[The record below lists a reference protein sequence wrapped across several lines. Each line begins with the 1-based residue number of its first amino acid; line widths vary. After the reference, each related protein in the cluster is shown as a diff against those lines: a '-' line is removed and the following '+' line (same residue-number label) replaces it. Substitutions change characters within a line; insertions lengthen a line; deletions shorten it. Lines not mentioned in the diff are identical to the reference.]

1 LDDNKTKVNIQNRK
15 TIQQSE
21 LDMSSFILA
30 IDQGTTSSRA
40 ILFDRQGQVAAVA
53 QQEFAQH
60 FPHDGWIE
68 HNPEDIWETVVATC
82 RDVMRNADIS
92 AEQIDGIG
100 ITNQRETTILWDRKT
115 GKPLYNAI
123 VWQDR
128 RTSDLC
134 QSLRDKG
141 HTDVVQ
147 AKTGLLI
154 DPYFSAT
161 KLGWVLDNVEG
172 ARERAEQG
180 ELAFG
185 TVDSFLIWRLTGGQ
199 QHVTDATNAS
209 RTALFNIH
217 TQEWDEELLTL
228 FNIPANLLPE
238 VKDSSDDFG
247 TTEAHWLG
255 ASLPIAGVAGDQQ
268 AALVGQAC
276 FQPGMG
282 KSTYGTGCF
291 MIVNTGETPSLSRNR
306 LLTTIG
312 YRLNGKPTY
321 AMEGSIFVAGATVQW
336 LRDGLNLFADASETE
351 ALAQET
357 RSGHSVYL
365 VPAFTGLGAPHWD
378 PKARGAIFGL
388 TRDTGI
394 AEIVAAGLQA
404 VCYQTRDLQHCMND
418 DMEAPPGT
426 LRVDGGMV
434 KNSWVMQFLAD
445 MLGVQVD
452 RPTILETTALGAAYL
467 AGLRLGWYQTLE
479 EIEQLWRCEKSF
491 LPEMEEST
499 REELYQGWLDAV
511 SRVRSS

>member
-1 LDDNKTKVNIQNRK
+1 
-15 TIQQSE
+15 
-21 LDMSSFILA
+21 MSSYLLA

-40 ILFDRQGQVAAVA
+40 ILFNREGQIAAIA
-53 QQEFAQH
+53 QQEFTQH
-60 FPHDGWIE
+60 FPSDGWIE
-68 HNPEDIWETVVATC
+68 HDPDDLWESVVATC
-82 RDVMRNADIS
+82 RQVLEKAQTKASDVA
-92 AEQIDGIG
+92 GVG
-100 ITNQRETTILWDRKT
+100 ITNQRETTLLWDRST

-128 RTSDLC
+128 RTSEQC
-134 QSLRDKG
+134 QLLRDQG
-141 HTDVVQ
+141 HTETVQ

-161 KLGWVLDNVEG
+161 KLAWLLDNVEG
-172 ARERAEQG
+172 ARERAERG

-185 TVDSFLIWRLTGGQ
+185 TVDSFLIWRLTGGK

-217 TQEWDEELLTL
+217 TQQWDEELLTL
-228 FNIPANLLPE
+228 FNIPASLLPE

-247 TTEAHWLG
+247 MVEADLLG
-255 ASLPIAGVAGDQQ
+255 AELPIAGVAGDQQ

-276 FQPGMG
+276 FKPGMG

-291 MIVNTGETPSLSRNR
+291 MIVNTGDTPSLSQNR
-306 LLTTIG
+306 LLTTVG

-336 LRDGLNLFADASETE
+336 LRDGLNLFADAAETE
-351 ALAQET
+351 ALAKET
-357 RSGHSVYL
+357 RYGHSVYL
-365 VPAFTGLGAPHWD
+365 VPAFTGLGAPYWD

-418 DMEAPPGT
+418 DMDATPSK

-434 KNSWVMQFLAD
+434 KNSWLMQFLAD
-445 MLGVQVD
+445 MLDIEVD

-467 AGLRLGWYQTLE
+467 AGLRLGWYDSLE

-491 LPEMEEST
+491 LPSMDSAT
-499 REELYQGWLDAV
+499 RESLYQGWLDAV
-511 SRVRSS
+511 SRVRSH